1 MPRRSTR
8 WRKRWPDDADQGH
21 PIEPFLDQLAS
32 SAATPGGGSA
42 AAIIGAMG
50 AALVGMVCNLT
61 IGKKKYADVE
71 GEMKDVLAKTEA
83 LRKQLTGMI
92 QDDVKAFDAVMAAY
106 GMPKE
111 TDADKAA
118 RDKAIQA
125 ALKLATDVPLACA
138 RAAREVID
146 LAAIASDKGNLNVIS
161 DAGVGVLAGYA
172 ALRSAALN
180 VFTNARM
187 ITDKTFAEAKL
198 KELNELLAGAEG
210 TTEKAYGVVKG
221 KVS

>member
-1 MPRRSTR
+1 MT
-8 WRKRWPDDADQGH
+8 KIKKTAID
-21 PIEPFLDQLAS
+21 EFLDQLAS

-42 AAIIGAMG
+42 AAIVGAMG
-50 AALVGMVCNLT
+50 AALVSMVCNLT

-71 GEMKDVLAKTEA
+71 GEMKDLLGKAEA
-83 LRKQLTGMI
+83 LRRKLTGMI
-92 QDDVKAFDAVMAAY
+92 QDDVKAFDAVMGAY

-111 TDADKAA
+111 TDADKEA
-118 RDKAIQA
+118 REHAIQV

-146 LAAIASDKGNLNVIS
+146 IAAIASDKGNLNVIS

-198 KELNELLAGAEG
+198 RELNELLAGAEG
-210 TTEKAYGVVKG
+210 ATEKAYGVVKG

>member
-1 MPRRSTR
+1 MTDI
-8 WRKRWPDDADQGH
+8 KDTE
-21 PIEPFLDQLAS
+21 IEAFLAALAS
-32 SAATPGGGSA
+32 QSATPGGGSA

-50 AALVGMVCNLT
+50 AALVSMVCNLT
-61 IGKKKYADVE
+61 IGKKKYVEVE
-71 GEMKDVLAKTEA
+71 GEMKDVLAKAET
-83 LRKQLTGMI
+83 LRQKLIGMI
-92 QDDVKAFDAVMAAY
+92 EDDVKAFDAVMGAY

-111 TDADKAA
+111 TDADKAK
-118 RDKAIQA
+118 RDAAIQA
-125 ALKLATDVPLACA
+125 ALKQATDVPMACA
-138 RAAREVID
+138 RAARQVID
-146 LAAIASDKGNLNVIS
+146 IAATASDKGNLNVIS

-198 KELNELLAGAEG
+198 KELNQLLAGAEG
-210 TTEKAYGVVKG
+210 VTEKAYGVVKG

>member
-1 MPRRSTR
+1 MTEIKDNR
-8 WRKRWPDDADQGH
+8 
-21 PIEPFLDQLAS
+21 IEQFLEALAS
-32 SAATPGGGSA
+32 QSATPGGGSA

-50 AALVGMVCNLT
+50 AALVSMVCNLT
-61 IGKKKYADVE
+61 IGKKKYAEVE
-71 GEMKDVLAKTEA
+71 GEMKDVLAKADT
-83 LRKQLTGMI
+83 LRKQLIGMI
-92 QDDVKAFDAVMAAY
+92 EDDVRAFDAVMGAY

-111 TDADKAA
+111 TDADKAK
-118 RDKAIQA
+118 RDSAIQA
-125 ALKLATDVPLACA
+125 ALKQATDVPMACA
-138 RAAREVID
+138 RAARQVID
-146 LAAIASDKGNLNVIS
+146 IAAVASDKGNLNVIS

-198 KELNELLAGAEG
+198 KELNQLLAGADG
-210 TTEKAYGVVKG
+210 VTEKAYGVVKG

>member
-1 MPRRSTR
+1 MTDI
-8 WRKRWPDDADQGH
+8 KDTE
-21 PIEPFLDQLAS
+21 IEQFLEALAS
-32 SAATPGGGSA
+32 QSATPGGGSA

-50 AALVGMVCNLT
+50 AALVSMVCNLT
-61 IGKKKYADVE
+61 IGKKKYAEVE
-71 GEMKDVLAKTEA
+71 GEMKDVLAKAET
-83 LRKQLTGMI
+83 LRKTLIGMI
-92 QDDVKAFDAVMAAY
+92 EDDVKAFDAVMGAY

-111 TDADKAA
+111 TAADKAA
-118 RDKAIQA
+118 RDQAIQA
-125 ALKLATDVPLACA
+125 ALKQATDVPMACA
-138 RAAREVID
+138 RAARQVID
-146 LAAIASDKGNLNVIS
+146 IAATASDKGNLNVIS

-198 KELNELLAGAEG
+198 KELNQLLAGAEG
-210 TTEKAYGVVKG
+210 VTEKAYGVVKG

>member
-1 MPRRSTR
+1 MPDIKDTE
-8 WRKRWPDDADQGH
+8 
-21 PIEPFLDQLAS
+21 IEQFLAALAS
-32 SAATPGGGSA
+32 QSATPGGGSA

-50 AALVGMVCNLT
+50 AALVSMVCNLT
-61 IGKKKYADVE
+61 IGKKKYAEVE
-71 GEMKDVLAKTEA
+71 GDMKAVLAKSET
-83 LRKQLTGMI
+83 LRRELIGMI
-92 QDDVKAFDAVMAAY
+92 EDDVKAFDAVMGAY

-118 RDKAIQA
+118 RDQAIQA
-125 ALKLATDVPLACA
+125 ALKMATDVPLACA
-138 RAAREVID
+138 RAARQVID
-146 LAAIASDKGNLNVIS
+146 IAATASDKGNLNVIS

-198 KELNELLAGAEG
+198 KELNQLLAGAEAA
-210 TTEKAYGVVKG
+210 TEKAYGVVKD

>member
-1 MPRRSTR
+1 MAKIKKTR
-8 WRKRWPDDADQGH
+8 ID
-21 PIEPFLDQLAS
+21 EFLDALAS
-32 SAATPGGGSA
+32 QSATPGGGSA

-50 AALVGMVCNLT
+50 AALVSMVCNLT
-61 IGKKKYADVE
+61 IGKKKYAEVE
-71 GEMKDVLAKTEA
+71 GEMKDVLAKAEA
-83 LRKQLTGMI
+83 LRKKLTGMI
-92 QDDVKAFDAVMAAY
+92 EDDVRAFDTVMGAY
-106 GMPKE
+106 GMAKD

-118 RDKAIQA
+118 RDQAIQA
-125 ALKLATDVPLACA
+125 ALKQATDVPMRCCH
-138 RAAREVID
+138 AAREVID
-146 LAAIASDKGNLNVIS
+146 LAAIAAEKGNLNVIS

-198 KELNELLAGAEG
+198 KELNQLLAGAEAA
-210 TTEKAYGVVKG
+210 TEKAYGIVKG

>member
-1 MPRRSTR
+1 MTAAIKDNR
-8 WRKRWPDDADQGH
+8 
-21 PIEPFLDQLAS
+21 IEEFLDALAS
-32 SAATPGGGSA
+32 QAATPGGGGA

-50 AALVGMVCNLT
+50 AALVSMVCNLT
-61 IGKKKYADVE
+61 IGKKKYAEVE
-71 GEMKDVLAKTEA
+71 ADMKDVLGKAEA
-83 LRKQLTGMI
+83 LRHRLTAMI
-92 QDDVKAFDAVMAAY
+92 EDDAKAFDAVMGAY
-106 GMPKE
+106 GMAKE

-146 LAAIASDKGNLNVIS
+146 LAAVASDKGNLNVIS

-198 KELNELLAGAEG
+198 KELNGLLAGAEG
-210 TTEKAYGVVKG
+210 ATEKAYGTVKG

>member
-1 MPRRSTR
+1 MTDI
-8 WRKRWPDDADQGH
+8 KDTE
-21 PIEPFLDQLAS
+21 IEQFLAALAS
-32 SAATPGGGSA
+32 QSATPGGGSA

-50 AALVGMVCNLT
+50 AALVSMVCNLT
-61 IGKKKYADVE
+61 IGKKKYVEVE
-71 GEMKDVLAKTEA
+71 GEMTDVLAKAEA
-83 LRKQLTGMI
+83 LRKKLIGMI
-92 QDDVKAFDAVMAAY
+92 EDDVKAFDAVMGAY

-111 TDADKAA
+111 TDADKSK
-118 RDKAIQA
+118 RDQAIQA
-125 ALKLATDVPLACA
+125 ALKQATDVPMACA
-138 RAAREVID
+138 RAARQVID
-146 LAAIASDKGNLNVIS
+146 IAATASDKGNLNVIS

-210 TTEKAYGVVKG
+210 VTEKAYGVVKG

>member
-1 MPRRSTR
+1 MTDI
-8 WRKRWPDDADQGH
+8 KDTE
-21 PIEPFLDQLAS
+21 IEQFLAALAS
-32 SAATPGGGSA
+32 QSATPGGGSA

-50 AALVGMVCNLT
+50 AALVSMVCNLT
-61 IGKKKYADVE
+61 IGKKKYAEVE
-71 GEMKDVLAKTEA
+71 GEMKDVLAKSEA
-83 LRKQLTGMI
+83 LRVKLIGMI
-92 QDDVKAFDAVMAAY
+92 EDDVRAFDAVMGAY

-111 TDADKAA
+111 SDADKAK
-118 RDKAIQA
+118 RDQAIQA
-125 ALKLATDVPLACA
+125 ALKLATDVPMACA
-138 RAAREVID
+138 RAARQVID
-146 LAAIASDKGNLNVIS
+146 IAATASDKGNLNVIS

-210 TTEKAYGVVKG
+210 ATEQAYGVVKG

>member
-1 MPRRSTR
+1 MTDI
-8 WRKRWPDDADQGH
+8 KDTE
-21 PIEPFLDQLAS
+21 IEQFLAALAS
-32 SAATPGGGSA
+32 QSATPGGGSA

-50 AALVGMVCNLT
+50 AALVSMVCNLT
-61 IGKKKYADVE
+61 IGKKKYVEVE
-71 GEMKDVLAKTEA
+71 GEMKDVLAKAEA
-83 LRKQLTGMI
+83 LRVKLLGMI
-92 QDDVKAFDAVMAAY
+92 EDDVKAFDAVMGAY

-111 TDADKAA
+111 TDADKAK
-118 RDKAIQA
+118 RDQAIQA
-125 ALKLATDVPLACA
+125 ALKLATDVPMACA
-138 RAAREVID
+138 RAARQVID
-146 LAAIASDKGNLNVIS
+146 IAATASDKGNLNVIS

-210 TTEKAYGVVKG
+210 ATEQAYGVVKG

>member
-1 MPRRSTR
+1 MTDI
-8 WRKRWPDDADQGH
+8 KDTE
-21 PIEPFLDQLAS
+21 IEQFLAALAS
-32 SAATPGGGSA
+32 QSATPGGGSA

-50 AALVGMVCNLT
+50 AALVSMVCNLT
-61 IGKKKYADVE
+61 IGKKKYVEVE
-71 GEMKDVLAKTEA
+71 GDMKDVLAKSEA
-83 LRKQLTGMI
+83 LRVKLIGMI
-92 QDDVKAFDAVMAAY
+92 EDDVKAFDAVMGAY

-111 TDADKAA
+111 SDADKAK
-118 RDKAIQA
+118 RDQAIQA
-125 ALKLATDVPLACA
+125 ALKLATDVPMACA
-138 RAAREVID
+138 RAARQVID
-146 LAAIASDKGNLNVIS
+146 IAATASDKGNLNVIS

-210 TTEKAYGVVKG
+210 VTEKAYGVVKG

>member
-1 MPRRSTR
+1 MTAAIKDNR
-8 WRKRWPDDADQGH
+8 
-21 PIEPFLDQLAS
+21 IEEFLDALAS
-32 SAATPGGGSA
+32 QAATPGGGGA

-50 AALVGMVCNLT
+50 AALVSMVCNLT

-71 GEMKDVLAKTEA
+71 ADMKDVLGKAEA
-83 LRKQLTGMI
+83 LRLRLTAMI
-92 QDDVKAFDAVMAAY
+92 EDDAKAFDAVMGAY
-106 GMPKE
+106 GMAKE
-111 TDADKAA
+111 TEADKAA
-118 RDKAIQA
+118 RDQAIQA

-146 LAAIASDKGNLNVIS
+146 LAAVASDKGNLNVIS

-198 KELNELLAGAEG
+198 KELNGLLAGAEG
-210 TTEKAYGVVKG
+210 ATEKAYGTVKG

>member
-1 MPRRSTR
+1 MTEIKDNR
-8 WRKRWPDDADQGH
+8 
-21 PIEPFLDQLAS
+21 IEQFLEALAS
-32 SAATPGGGSA
+32 QSATPGGGSA

-50 AALVGMVCNLT
+50 AALVSMVCNLT
-61 IGKKKYADVE
+61 IGKKKYAEVE
-71 GEMKDVLAKTEA
+71 GEMKDVLAKADT
-83 LRKQLTGMI
+83 LRKQLIGMI
-92 QDDVKAFDAVMAAY
+92 EDDVRAFDAVMGAY

-111 TDADKAA
+111 TDADKAK
-118 RDKAIQA
+118 RDQAIQA
-125 ALKLATDVPLACA
+125 ALKQATDVPMACA
-138 RAAREVID
+138 RAARQVID
-146 LAAIASDKGNLNVIS
+146 IAATASDKGNLNVIS

-198 KELNELLAGAEG
+198 KELNQLLAGADG
-210 TTEKAYGVVKG
+210 VTEKAYGVVKG

>member
-1 MPRRSTR
+1 MTQI
-8 WRKRWPDDADQGH
+8 KDT
-21 PIEPFLDQLAS
+21 PIEKFLDALAS
-32 SAATPGGGSA
+32 QSATPGGGSA

-50 AALVGMVCNLT
+50 AALVSMVCNLT
-61 IGKKKYADVE
+61 IGKKKYAEVE
-71 GEMKDVLAKTEA
+71 GDMKEV
-83 LRKQLTGMI
+83 LRKAEAVRLRLTGMI
-92 QDDVKAFDAVMAAY
+92 QDDVKAY

-111 TDADKAA
+111 TDAEKAA
-118 RDKAIQA
+118 REKAIQA
-125 ALKLATDVPLACA
+125 ALKQATDVPLACA

-146 LAAIASDKGNLNVIS
+146 LAAIASEKGNLNVIS

-210 TTEKAYGVVKG
+210 ATERAYGVVKN

>member
-1 MPRRSTR
+1 
-8 WRKRWPDDADQGH
+8 
-21 PIEPFLDQLAS
+21 
-32 SAATPGGGSA
+32 
-42 AAIIGAMG
+42 
-50 AALVGMVCNLT
+50 
-61 IGKKKYADVE
+61 
-71 GEMKDVLAKTEA
+71 MKDVLGKADA
-83 LRKQLTGMI
+83 LRHRLTGMI
-92 QDDVKAFDAVMAAY
+92 EDDVKAFDTVMGAY

-111 TDADKAA
+111 TDAEKAA
-118 RDKAIQA
+118 REKAIQA
-125 ALKLATDVPLACA
+125 ALKQATDVPLACA

-187 ITDKTFAEAKL
+187 ITDKVFAEAKL

-210 TTEKAYGVVKG
+210 ATERANGVVKN

>member
-1 MPRRSTR
+1 MTAAIKDNR
-8 WRKRWPDDADQGH
+8 
-21 PIEPFLDQLAS
+21 IEEFLDALAS
-32 SAATPGGGSA
+32 QAATPGGGGA

-50 AALVGMVCNLT
+50 AALVSMVCNLT

-71 GEMKDVLAKTEA
+71 ADMKDVLGKAEA
-83 LRKQLTGMI
+83 LRLRLTAMI
-92 QDDVKAFDAVMAAY
+92 EDDAKAFDAVMGAY
-106 GMPKE
+106 GMAKE
-111 TDADKAA
+111 TDQQKAA

-146 LAAIASDKGNLNVIS
+146 LAAIAADKGNLNVIS
-161 DAGVGVLAGYA
+161 DAGVGVLAAYA

-198 KELNELLAGAEG
+198 KELNGLLAGAEG
-210 TTEKAYGVVKG
+210 ATEKAYGTVKG